1 MRGLCYAVMV
11 LVHPSP
17 ERKGKGAANQYKV
30 VQTDYLYL
38 IMKHFYPAASGFQ
51 DNHTL
56 SHRSTDEYK
65 HDKSTCFVLQSQ
77 EILDWYYRQHSSP
90 SSSSSWKHHMREYVW
105 EESSWR
111 ISAKTYLCSTWRS
124 KTLLGH
130 FMLLFPLI
138 PHLSVLG
145 SCVFVF

>member
-65 HDKSTCFVLQSQ
+65 HDKST
-77 EILDWYYRQHSSP
+77 
-90 SSSSSWKHHMREYVW
+90 
-105 EESSWR
+105 
-111 ISAKTYLCSTWRS
+111 
-124 KTLLGH
+124 
-130 FMLLFPLI
+130 
-138 PHLSVLG
+138 
-145 SCVFVF
+145 